1 MKNEKGTE
9 KIVRISFD
17 VGFLIKGIDA
27 LAEIIGG
34 IALIFL
40 TPDRLNTLITL
51 ISKGELSEDPTAF
64 LMNYLV
70 IFGHSFSVSSSQFV
84 MFYLLSH
91 GIVKMIVILSLWYKK
106 PWAYPLSVVVVVFV
120 LFIAYQMYH
129 YTISHSIF
137 LLLLTVLDI
146 IMIVLTILEYKR
158 IKKELKG

>member
-1 MKNEKGTE
+1 VKNGKGTE

-17 VGFLIKGIDA
+17 VGLLIKGIDA
-27 LAEIIGG
+27 LVEIIGG

-51 ISKGELSEDPTAF
+51 ISKGELSEDPTDF

-70 IFGHSFSVSSSQFV
+70 TFGHSFSVSSLQFV

-106 PWAYPLSVVVVVFV
+106 PWAYPLSVVVFV

-146 IMIVLTILEYKR
+146 IMIVLTILEYIR
-158 IKKELKG
+158 IKRESKA

>member
-1 MKNEKGTE
+1 VKNEKGTE

-17 VGFLIKGIDA
+17 VGLLIKGIDA
-27 LAEIIGG
+27 FAEIIGG

-40 TPDRLNTLITL
+40 TPDRLTTLITL
-51 ISKGELSEDPTAF
+51 ISKGELSEDPTDF

-70 IFGHSFSVSSSQFV
+70 TFGHSFSVSSLQFV

-106 PWAYPLSVVVVVFV
+106 PWAYPLSVVVFV
-120 LFIAYQMYH
+120 LFIAYQIYH

-137 LLLLTVLDI
+137 LLLLTVLDV
-146 IMIVLTILEYKR
+146 IMIILTILEYKR
-158 IKKELKG
+158 MKKESKE

>member
-1 MKNEKGTE
+1 VKNEKGTE
-9 KIVRISFD
+9 EIVRISFD
-17 VGFLIKGIDA
+17 VGLLIKGIDA

-34 IALIFL
+34 VALMFI

-51 ISKGELSEDPTAF
+51 VSKGELSEDPTDF

-70 IFGHSFSVSSSQFV
+70 TFGHSFSVSSLQFV

-106 PWAYPLSVVVVVFV
+106 PWAYPLSVVVFV
-120 LFIAYQMYH
+120 IFIAYQMYH
-129 YTISHSIF
+129 YTINHSIF

-146 IMIVLTILEYKR
+146 IMIVLTILEYTR
-158 IKKELKG
+158 IKRESKA